1 MLLADAL
8 ASIRRLEDDG
18 LAFEILVGDNGNS
31 EATARVIA
39 EFGADRIPVTLRG
52 ASAARNGAM
61 RKATGDFIAFLD
73 DDDVWLPGHLKSH
86 IALMQADPTVG
97 AVLGQVCNASAD
109 LSTTSDPW
117 PTELAPRP
125 RLFRQMLGFYP
136 QIGATIIR
144 ATTLPA
150 VGYFDESLASDEDWD
165 WHLRLATATTVGFVA
180 TPCVLFRQRPLTGG
194 DLEWRRMKY
203 NRKVLWMNVR
213 RQPHLGVALGALR
226 AVAKHRGGYAHQFAR
241 EAGAE
246 YARRSRS
253 GARVNILRSLI
264 ASPPHAIVALYQ
276 HAATRRALAAF
287 VPTRNSKGAH

>member
-1 MLLADAL
+1 MLRTDAL

-18 LAFEILVGDNGNS
+18 VALEIFVGDNGSSSNGAS
-31 EATARVIA
+31 VIAGVRCEARTGRRGGAPPRETARCTEATG
-39 EFGADRIPVTLRG
+39 E
-52 ASAARNGAM
+52 
-61 RKATGDFIAFLD
+61 FIAFLD
-73 DDDVWLPGHLKSH
+73 DDDIWLPGHLKSH

-97 AVLGQVCNASAD
+97 AVLGQVCNASAN

-180 TPCVLFRQRPLTGG
+180 TPVFSSASAPSPAATS
-194 DLEWRRMKY
+194 
-203 NRKVLWMNVR
+203 N
-213 RQPHLGVALGALR
+213 GVA
-226 AVAKHRGGYAHQFAR
+226 
-241 EAGAE
+241 
-246 YARRSRS
+246 
-253 GARVNILRSLI
+253 
-264 ASPPHAIVALYQ
+264 
-276 HAATRRALAAF
+276 
-287 VPTRNSKGAH
+287 